1 MDGTSGNLE
10 INNWP
15 CPSYTLQAPRGCT
28 TTGTGRPD
36 GQGTRSGSPT
46 PHALPSYAETA
57 HHDIRGCRPVLLVE
71 PPHAIHASGPKSSVL
86 WTSENVLP
94 PRERTIS
101 EVQIG
106 LLLRCMRSPE
116 RMCTS
121 HSFQQLLRNRF
132 SPALMRGYA
141 GRVNQRL
148 PLVLYNNPWQSV
160 QSPLPITPYSTY
172 NRTAQ
177 IQIPVISKLNL
188 SPQSGANE
196 TTFTKSSHQ
205 TVNAIPLDPHMS
217 YAWPVQKPVASH
229 HATCF
234 HTPHTLRFHTYS
246 YLKIYPVT
254 LKTSTSS
261 TPFKLSRL

>member
-15 CPSYTLQAPRGCT
+15 RPSYTLQAPRGCA
-28 TTGTGRPD
+28 TTGTGRPP
-36 GQGTRSGSPT
+36 GQGTRSCSPT
-46 PHALPSYAETA
+46 PHGLPSYAETA
-57 HHDIRGCRPVLLVE
+57 QHDIRGCRPVLLVE

-86 WTSENVLP
+86 PTSKRFLP
-94 PRERTIS
+94 PQECTVS

-121 HSFQQLLRNRF
+121 HSFQQLLRNRL
-132 SPALMRGYA
+132 SPALMRGSA

-160 QSPLPITPYSTY
+160 QSPLPITRYSTY

-177 IQIPVISKLNL
+177 ILVPVNSKRHFSPIP
-188 SPQSGANE
+188 GANE

-205 TVNAIPLDPHMS
+205 TVNA
-217 YAWPVQKPVASH
+217 
-229 HATCF
+229 
-234 HTPHTLRFHTYS
+234 
-246 YLKIYPVT
+246 YL
-254 LKTSTSS
+254 
-261 TPFKLSRL
+261 